1 MARYPEDFRE
11 QAIRMMEEIGPGKTS
26 AKLHIPNQT
35 LYRWKKEKLAMP
47 TEESITVAEKVSTD
61 NGASGSVSKNAG
73 QISLPGIEAKL
84 KEELNDMR
92 HVNKV
97 AEETIDY
104 LIAENRQLRQRCERY
119 LKALSLL
126 SQ

>member
-11 QAIRMMEEIGPGKTS
+11 QAIRMMEEIGPRKTS

-47 TEESITVAEKVSTD
+47 TEESITAAGKVSTD
-61 NGASGSVSKNAG
+61 NGTSGSVSKNAG
-73 QISLPGIEAKL
+73 QISLPGIETKL

>member
-1 MARYPEDFRE
+1 MARYPVDFRE

-26 AKLHIPNQT
+26 AKLHIPKQT
-35 LYRWKKEKLAMP
+35 LYRWNKEKLAMLS
-47 TEESITVAEKVSTD
+47 EGSITAAGKVNND
-61 NGASGSVSKNAG
+61 NGALESIPKNTG

-84 KEELNDMR
+84 KDELNDMR
-92 HVNKV
+92 HINKV